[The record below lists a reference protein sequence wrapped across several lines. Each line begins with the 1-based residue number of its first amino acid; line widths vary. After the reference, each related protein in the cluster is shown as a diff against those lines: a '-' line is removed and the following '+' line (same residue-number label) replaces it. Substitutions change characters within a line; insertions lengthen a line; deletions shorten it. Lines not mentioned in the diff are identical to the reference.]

1 METNV
6 NYTIAGIF
14 VLALLSFIIVS
25 IVWISSG
32 LTGKSYTYYRVYMDE
47 SISGLDRHGPVEFN
61 GVNVGNVSEMKIDRR
76 NPQLVELTL
85 KVEKDIPVSMG
96 TRAKLGIKALTGVA
110 FILLE
115 DKGTDTRPIPMLAGE
130 EYPVIPTTPSFLVRL
145 DTTLTQINESFK
157 KFSTSISSLLDKENL
172 KWFKQI
178 LQSGRGSLQML
189 EMQTIPATNET
200 LYNIDEIT
208 RNLNSVSSEMKENP
222 AVIIR
227 GKSSPSKLG
236 PGER

>member
-14 VLALLSFIIVS
+14 VLVLLSFIILA
-25 IVWISSG
+25 IIWISSG
-32 LTGKSYTYYRVYMDE
+32 LSHKRYTYYTVYMTE
-47 SISGLDRHGPVEFN
+47 SISGLDKNGPVEFN
-61 GVNVGNVSEMKIDRR
+61 GVNVGNVYDTSINHV
-76 NPQLVELTL
+76 NPRIVELTL
-85 KVEKDIPVSMG
+85 KVENDTPVTMG

-115 DKGTDTRPIPMLAGE
+115 DKGTDTRPVPMLAGE
-130 EYPVIPTTPSFLVRL
+130 KYPVIPTTPSILVRL

-157 KFSTSISSLLDKENL
+157 QVSTSIKALLDKENL

-178 LQSGRGSLQML
+178 LQSGKGSLQML
-189 EMQTIPATNET
+189 EMQTIPSTNET
-200 LYNIDEIT
+200 LYNIDEIA
-208 RNLNSVSSEMKENP
+208 RNLNSVSSDIKENP